1 MIVRISGEGQW
12 ELPDDALPEFNE
24 LDRQIESA
32 VRAQDATGLGLALR
46 ELDARVRRQGV
57 AIGDDDLRD
66 SDLIIPG
73 PDSSLQDVATMLASD
88 DRPDG
93 LFPG

>member
-12 ELPDDALPEFNE
+12 ELPDDALP
-24 LDRQIESA
+24 

-57 AIGDDDLRD
+57 AIDDDDLRD